1 MIGAMPAVAVR
12 HERRRAEKRGRRP
25 SQLPLQLGRGV
36 EDATP
41 SPEHRLRNEL
51 YVCGKVRQQLNQLI
65 IFYRVDRNLFKV

>member
-65 IFYRVDRNLFKV
+65 IYRETFLK